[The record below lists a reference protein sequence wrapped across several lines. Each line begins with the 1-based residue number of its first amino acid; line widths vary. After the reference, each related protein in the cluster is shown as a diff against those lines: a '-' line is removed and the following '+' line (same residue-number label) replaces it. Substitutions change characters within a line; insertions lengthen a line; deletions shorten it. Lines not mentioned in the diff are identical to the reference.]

1 MKNGI
6 IVKPAKVLL
15 KRTQVLLC
23 TPLSIFCLNF
33 LKNTR
38 KPSAKAS
45 GHLNLY
51 SSVVHF
57 LDM

>member
-23 TPLSIFCLNF
+23 TPPPPFYFLFELSKKHKEAFC
-33 LKNTR
+33 
-38 KPSAKAS
+38 
-45 GHLNLY
+45 
-51 SSVVHF
+51 
-57 LDM
+57 